1 MPTNVKVIRAR
12 DFIRAKPNGEAN
24 LETAEQLLR
33 DIAQA
38 GSGLEEFEI
47 LVDTRE
53 VSGMLSATDLWT
65 LAERLARY
73 RNTFAR
79 RTAVLCPIE
88 RFDHARFFSLCADNH
103 GFNIQAF
110 TSYEDAMQWLLGT

>member
-1 MPTNVKVIRAR
+1 MSANVKVIRAR
-12 DFIRAKPNGEAN
+12 DFVRARPDGEAT
-24 LETAEQLLR
+24 LETGEQLLK
-33 DIAQA
+33 DIAAA
-38 GSGLEEFEI
+38 GLGLEDFEI

-53 VSGMLSATDLWT
+53 LSGMLSATDLWT
-65 LAERLARY
+65 LAEQLARY
-73 RNTFAR
+73 RQTFAR

-110 TSYEDAMQWLLGT
+110 TSYEDAMEWLLGA